1 VTNGSYHPL
10 DRLAAVRRT
19 FFPQS
24 GRTTGGRPMKV
35 DTQAADAQYSEY
47 VENVAFER
55 KDVAFASVHVV
66 GSENDL
72 APWTGLPGGD
82 RPAERLAEYAARL
95 VADLAWIDAAFDRA
109 AATGAAG
116 VLLLMQAEPVATPGF
131 ATVRD
136 RILARSAEF
145 GKPVLL
151 VHGDEH
157 VYEAEPAY
165 GGVPNL
171 TRLETFGDTAS
182 SWLRLTVDP
191 KAPGVF
197 SWAPQQVTP

>member
-1 VTNGSYHPL
+1 M
-10 DRLAAVRRT
+10 R
-19 FFPQS
+19 
-24 GRTTGGRPMKV
+24 V
-35 DTQAADAQYSEY
+35 DTQGTDARHSAY

-55 KDVAFASVHVV
+55 KDVLFASVHVV

-82 RPAERLAEYAARL
+82 RPAERLAEYEARL
-95 VADLAWIDAAFDRA
+95 AADLAWVDSAFDRA

-116 VLLLMQAEPVATPGF
+116 VLLLMQAEPVAIPGF
-131 ATVRD
+131 LAVRD
-136 RILARSAEF
+136 LILARSAEF

-151 VHGDEH
+151 VQGDEH
-157 VYEAEPAY
+157 VYEAERAY

-171 TRLETFGDTAS
+171 TRLEIFGDTAS

-191 KAPGVF
+191 KAPQLF
-197 SWAPQQVTP
+197 S